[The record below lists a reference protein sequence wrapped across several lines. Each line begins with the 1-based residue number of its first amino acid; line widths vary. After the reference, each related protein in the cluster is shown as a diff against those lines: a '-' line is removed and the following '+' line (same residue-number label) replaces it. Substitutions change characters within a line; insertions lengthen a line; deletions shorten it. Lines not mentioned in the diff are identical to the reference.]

1 MKQDLIFS
9 RRADD
14 GFLSSVEI
22 LNQAPAAFA
31 QAPAPTTSGRY
42 GHMNTAQAIDIL
54 DGFGYGVTQAAQKR
68 PRKTENRIYTE
79 HLLAFAPRADRFQGE
94 FRAEIV
100 LYNSHNATSSLKLFA
115 GCYRFICSN
124 GLVAGDGF
132 EAVAR
137 HSLTN
142 AETFAGMVGDIAQE
156 LPALVDRVEQLKART
171 MSPAAAWEYAA
182 QAAGLRWDALADID
196 DRDTA
201 RGAYYDARTVS
212 DMVAARRYDDQ
223 GLNAWAVL
231 NRVQENT
238 IRGGAPILS
247 ITDKAP
253 AGKYRK
259 ARPVGSVADSV
270 KINRALWNQA
280 EQFAG
285 IAA

>member
-9 RRADD
+9 RAAND
-14 GFLSSVEI
+14 GFLSRAEI
-22 LNQAPAAFA
+22 LDKAPAAFA
-31 QAPAPTTSGRY
+31 PAPAPTTSGRY
-42 GHMNTAQAIDIL
+42 GHIDTTQAMNIL
-54 DGFGYGVTQAAQKR
+54 EGLGYGVTQAAQKR
-68 PRKTENRIYTE
+68 PRKSENKMFTE
-79 HLLAFAPRADRFQGE
+79 HLLAFAPRDDRFQGE

-100 LYNSHNATSSLKLFA
+100 LYNSHNGTSSLKLFA

-171 MSPAAAWEYAA
+171 MSPAAAWEYGA
-182 QAAGLRWDALADID
+182 QAARLRWNDAGKVEDW
-196 DRDTA
+196 DTA
-201 RGAYYDARTVS
+201 RGAFYDDRTIN

-238 IRGGAPILS
+238 IRGGASILS

-259 ARPVGSVADSV
+259 ARPVGSVSDNV

-285 IAA
+285 VAA